1 MNTSKLDRALKK
13 FVAAKEA
20 AIKAGVPA
28 ALLDG
33 SRVAGDKPEIVAYN
47 RASKAVDRASA
58 AAYKTHA
65 R

>member
-20 AIKAGVPA
+20 AIKAGAPS

-47 RASKAVDRASA
+47 RASKAVDRASE
-58 AAYKTHA
+58 AAYKTRA

>member
-1 MNTSKLDRALKK
+1 MNTSKLDRALEK

-20 AIKAGVPA
+20 AIKAGVPS

-33 SRVAGDKPEIVAYN
+33 SHVAGDKPEIVAYN

-58 AAYKTHA
+58 AAYKAHV